1 MLRVL
6 LLGLFFP
13 FAGFA
18 QDLPEPLS
26 DTVSDFADLLTP
38 AAEAE
43 ISGVIQR
50 TRDETGVHIAV
61 ATMDRISNY
70 GGGSGSITSYAK
82 TLFNA
87 WGVGDVGRNDG
98 ILILVASGS
107 REVRIALGSAYDA
120 VYDGRAQRVI
130 DTAILPEFREARF
143 AKGILD
149 GVQATRDRLVAPF
162 VTGNPVTLDEG
173 FPQNNIWS
181 YLGLGAFATA
191 AAGLFGLRSYRN
203 GRRRC
208 PKCQNL
214 TLNRVRD
221 VAKPPTAEA
230 DGTGIE
236 HMTCRSCGHTERHPY
251 IIPKQR
257 ESSRFSG
264 RGPGSGSSSGGSS
277 GGFGGGRSSG
287 GGATGK
293 W

>member
-13 FAGFA
+13 VAGFA
-18 QDLPEPLS
+18 QDLPEPMS

-43 ISGVIQR
+43 VSGLIQR
-50 TRDETGVHIAV
+50 TRDETGVHIVV

-70 GGGSGSITSYAK
+70 GGGGDTITGYAK
-82 TLFNA
+82 SLFNA
-87 WGVGDVGRNDG
+87 WGIGTAGRNDG
-98 ILILVASGS
+98 ILILVTSDD

-149 GVQATRDRLVAPF
+149 GVQATRDRLVEPF
-162 VTGNPVTLDEG
+162 ITGNPVTLDEG
-173 FPQNNIWS
+173 FPQDNTWS
-181 YLGLGAFATA
+181 YLGLGAFAAA

-214 TLNRVRD
+214 TLTRVRD
-221 VAKPPTAEA
+221 VAKPATSEAE
-230 DGTGIE
+230 GTGLE
-236 HMTCRSCGHTERHPY
+236 HMTCSSCGHTERRPY
-251 IIPKQR
+251 TIARQR
-257 ESSRFSG
+257 ESRSVSG
-264 RGPGSGSSSGGSS
+264 RGPGSGGGSSS